1 MNKVD
6 IHKQLCDGLNELY
19 AAKNHD
25 YGDSFSDLRK
35 KFPDSILIRLYDK
48 LNRLETLMSGKQAK
62 VKDESITDT
71 LRDIANYA
79 LMELVERRMDDEW
92 QKDYSAPK
100 KCPYVTDNARCMAQ
114 KAMPECDRANCPI
127 WGEVH

>member
-25 YGDSFSDLRK
+25 YGDSFAELRK
-35 KFPDSILIRLYDK
+35 KFPNSILIRLYDK
-48 LNRLETLMSGKQAK
+48 LNRLETLMAGERAM
-62 VKDESITDT
+62 VNDESITDT

-79 LMELVERRMDDEW
+79 LMELVERQVDGICHAP
-92 QKDYSAPK
+92 QKCAY
-100 KCPYVTDNARCMAQ
+100 CNDNGRCLAQ
-114 KAMPECDRANCPI
+114 KAMPECDRVHCPI